1 MKYLILSLLFV
12 YSVPLF
18 AKCNYGETI
27 DLRVREKSILN
38 RLPIQNQGNYGICY
52 AYAGSFLV
60 DFARNKN
67 QLSSKRISPLH
78 AGLIGTLHADSDSEE
93 AGDVCEVVEG
103 LSKAGSACSEDQ
115 VLKES
120 RYKEMGMYFHQNVV
134 QDVFMPFIMKK
145 EAFKKV
151 PAASFDKRVNLTTSQ
166 LNFLKRFDQFY
177 TKLKSH
183 LATKQF
189 NGSYVPTAK
198 EVFNYAQSI
207 HIANTYHSLST
218 GFTKLLVEKN
228 CTSRINV
235 PPLRCTKEKRTYGNN
250 TLIETIDKVLS
261 ETKPAAI
268 HYCSVVLTNAK
279 VSGLDGVGNKKS
291 NCLPHASVIIGKRS
305 RAGSCE
311 YLIRNSWGTNSRYA
325 HTTDQGDI
333 WIKEDL
339 LRKNLYEVMTVD

>member
-1 MKYLILSLLFV
+1 MKYFVLSLIIV
-12 YSVPLF
+12 YSAPLF

-38 RLPIQNQGNYGICY
+38 RLPIQNQGTYGICY
-52 AYAGSFLV
+52 AYAGSFLT
-60 DFARNKN
+60 DFVRNKT
-67 QLSSKRISPLH
+67 QLSAKRISPLH
-78 AGLIGTLHADSDSEE
+78 AGLIGTLDADSDSEE
-93 AGDVCEVVEG
+93 GGDVCEVIEG
-103 LSKAGSACSEDQ
+103 LSKVGKACSEDQ

-120 RYKEMGMYFHQNVV
+120 RYQAVGVYFHQNVV
-134 QDVFMPFIMKK
+134 QDVFMPFILSK
-145 EAFKKV
+145 ETFKKV
-151 PAASFDKRVNLTTSQ
+151 PINSFDKRANLTKAQISYLT
-166 LNFLKRFDQFY
+166 RFDRFY
-177 TKLKSH
+177 TKLKNH

-189 NGSYVPTAK
+189 SGNFVPSAK
-198 EVFNYAQSI
+198 DVFNYAQSI
-207 HIANTYHSLST
+207 HIANTYHKLAT

-228 CTSRINV
+228 CTSKITI
-235 PPLRCTKEKRTYGNN
+235 PPLKCTKETRTYGNN
-250 TLIETIDKVLS
+250 TLIETIDKTLS

-279 VSGLDGVGNKKS
+279 ASGLDGIGNKKS

-311 YLIRNSWGTNSRYA
+311 YLIRNSWGTNQRYA
-325 HTTDQGDI
+325 HVTDKGDI